1 MALDKDIIVQ
11 YALGELSADEMKR
24 VKSEIESDPAAQE
37 ELKTYQLS
45 LGDLDQ
51 KFQEARDEPIPSH
64 ISQRIDQVSSSLQ
77 REPKKKTSFF
87 PYFGTAAGGGLVGAI
102 ATAMYM
108 TFAVMTP
115 ATVSFKGLSP
125 TDMYTQLEEQ
135 SEQIEGLNTE
145 LDTLKTEVAKLEQDA
160 SKMGST
166 FLPLVQGLTFEDMM
180 IIQDSLQLVF
190 DESNEN
196 LEPKEIQLASLDQVL
211 LTPLPKM
218 KGDFSMSGSRCS
230 AFRERS
236 VTELNFKPQCRIV
249 ELSVVDIDVVIE
261 VKACNTPYDTWS
273 ICSMN

>member
-1 MALDKDIIVQ
+1 MALDKDIIIQ
-11 YALGELSADEMKR
+11 YALGELSSDEMDR
-24 VKSEIESDPAAQE
+24 VKREIDNDPAAQK

-45 LGDLDQ
+45 LGDLDK
-51 KFQEARDEPIPSH
+51 KFQEIHDEPIPSH
-64 ISQRIDQVSSSLQ
+64 ISQRIDQVSSSLKG
-77 REPKKKTSFF
+77 EPKKKTSFF

-108 TFAVMTP
+108 TFVMMQP
-115 ATVSFKGLSP
+115 AAITFKGLNP
-125 TDMYTQLEEQ
+125 ADMYTQLEEQ

-145 LDTLKTEVAKLEQDA
+145 LNTLKTEVSKLEQDA
-160 SKMGST
+160 SKMGSISV
-166 FLPLVQGLTFEDMM
+166 PLMQGLTFEDMM

-190 DESNEN
+190 DESNES
-196 LEPKEIQLASLDQVL
+196 LEPTEIQLASLDQVL

-218 KGDFSMSGSRCS
+218 KGDFTMDGSRCS

-236 VTELNFKPQCRIV
+236 VTELNYKPQCRIV